1 MKREGK
7 NRGERHVFTLIEL
20 LVVIA
25 IIAILA
31 GMLLPALNSARDK
44 ARDIKCAANMK
55 QIGMGFNMYF
65 SDQKEQ
71 FPKMTTTSSPL
82 LSWVTQMAEYVY
94 SRQLPAQSYKQS
106 VFMCPSDQHNCVNAS
121 GAPLVG
127 ANYILYGYNYQ
138 LGGLANPDGW
148 GGATAI
154 PAMTTKAIPNPSS
167 HLLVMDITGYDCAN
181 GHLNA
186 WIGNSIYTTTPFAR
200 HLKKMTTVLC
210 VAGNLRTYP
219 TQYVRGPNS
228 GWATANY
235 TSNHP
240 WNIKLLKTAPTTSL

>member
-7 NRGERHVFTLIEL
+7 IRGGRQVFTLIEL

-65 SDQKEQ
+65 SDQNEQ
-71 FPKMTTTSSPL
+71 FPKMVTTSSPV
-82 LSWVTQMAEYVY
+82 LSWVTQTAEYIY
-94 SRQLPAQSYKQS
+94 SKQLLTQNYKQS

-127 ANYILYGYNYQ
+127 PNYVLYGYNYQ
-138 LGGLANPDGW
+138 LGGLANPQDW
-148 GGATAI
+148 GGVTAI
-154 PAMTTKAIPNPSS
+154 PAMTTKSIQQPSS
-167 HLLVMDITGYDCAN
+167 HLLVMDITGYDCNN
-181 GHLNA
+181 GHYYA
-186 WIGNSIYTTTPFAR
+186 WIGNSINTTTPFAR

-219 TQYVRGPNS
+219 TQYVRGPS
-228 GWATANY
+228 WATANY

-240 WNIKLLKTAPTTSL
+240 WNIKLLKTAPTPSL